1 VLTDAA
7 IEGKVDRLLGL
18 KENVI
23 IGKLIPAATGL
34 KKYRG
39 IDIEP
44 TEPLPAAMFG
54 GGTEAELLAALEE
67 IGDGDGLDL
76 SALGLDYDADLPEL
90 PELPELPDAGVPED
104 HALESRSGPAVPGPD
119 RILVSAAGG
128 ASSSRATSSA
138 GLSSRSRSHSTAWPV
153 DGVRDSTCATAP
165 SPSARPRPGRVN
177 AAALG
182 PTA

>member
-1 VLTDAA
+1 
-7 IEGKVDRLLGL
+7 
-18 KENVI
+18 VI

-104 HALESRSGPAVPGPD
+104 DA
-119 RILVSAAGG
+119 
-128 ASSSRATSSA
+128 
-138 GLSSRSRSHSTAWPV
+138 
-153 DGVRDSTCATAP
+153 
-165 SPSARPRPGRVN
+165 
-177 AAALG
+177 
-182 PTA
+182 